1 MAVEGIWTFV
11 STALACDSQGN
22 LHMLTPFTKPKNEEL
37 PAEHRRFNYLHSLT
51 RGAVER
57 ALGLLKSRFRWML
70 RGIQLRSLESYVLW
84 FKASAIL
91 HNMCIDAGED
101 PEVVEPDPRD
111 AGFGG
116 LSTCQEFSVAVRK
129 ALALRTQ
136 QALDQVN
143 YGIGG
148 KNRRRKGVAVEAGA
162 ADAGEDVPDE
172 TGEDDS
178 RPACDVMLDTTDGKL
193 LRNTVYNGLR
203 IPEWIARKKARLVAV

>member
-1 MAVEGIWTFV
+1 
-11 STALACDSQGN
+11 
-22 LHMLTPFTKPKNEEL
+22 MLTPFTKPKNEEL
-37 PAEHRRFNYLHSLT
+37 PATHRRFNYLHSLT

-91 HNMCIDAGED
+91 HNMCIDAGEEPD
-101 PEVVEPDPRD
+101 VVEPDPHD

-116 LSTCQEFSVAVRK
+116 LSTCQDFSIAVRK
-129 ALALRTQ
+129 ALSLRTQ

-143 YGIGG
+143 YGNGE
-148 KNRRRKGVAVEAGA
+148 KNRRRKGVSAEAGA
-162 ADAGEDVPDE
+162 ADAAGEDVPDE
-172 TGEDDS
+172 TGEEDS

-193 LRNTVYNGLR
+193 LRNTVFNGLK
-203 IPEWIARKKARLVAV
+203 IPEWMARKKARHAAVPVSE